1 MRPYMAEGHWWRN
14 WQKNGLPFWWGGVGC
29 GVCHRY

>member
-14 WQKNGLPFWWGGVGC
+14 WQKNGLPFWWG
-29 GVCHRY
+29 VCHRY